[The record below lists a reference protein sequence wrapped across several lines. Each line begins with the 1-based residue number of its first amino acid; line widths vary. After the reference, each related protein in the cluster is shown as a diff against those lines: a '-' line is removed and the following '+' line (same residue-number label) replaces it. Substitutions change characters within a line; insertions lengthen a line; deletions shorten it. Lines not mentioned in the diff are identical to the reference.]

1 MGDST
6 EMPSQTVSV
15 AEKMDNQKT
24 NIVEQITGGFIN
36 IDSVEE
42 FEKILEDF
50 PEDSALHKAYA
61 DLLVKKNFSAAAL
74 SYSRAATL
82 YLKSGKLLP
91 AVVSKLLQWRLK
103 SPSYQEAQ
111 LFLSAVR
118 DGSFPSTP
126 LKILLEKL
134 SNPEMFAVVKCIENI
149 QLPAG
154 QLIQKVDELEEGLY
168 FIVSGS
174 IKETSYQAE
183 KTKGETVYKRT
194 VVNLS
199 DDDTFGEL
207 YPIKEK
213 KVCKSYI
220 ETIEPV
226 ELVKISKQRLRAI
239 CKKYPNAE
247 SALQAVGVY
256 RLEFRKENL
265 LKKKRGNK
273 RHQLMRKIS
282 LEIFPHSSANFP
294 IILEAYSKDIS
305 IGGTCVVLDSIDVS
319 VAKSVTSFS
328 KTIKNSKVKIS
339 FPSEGLELK
348 VSGRIAWIQ
357 EIIFNGERTLAVGIQ
372 FQDLS
377 PKLRGML
384 FVFADSAKDK

>member
-1 MGDST
+1 
-6 EMPSQTVSV
+6 MPRQTVSI
-15 AEKMDNQKT
+15 AEKMNNQKT

-61 DLLVKKNFSAAAL
+61 DLLVKKKFSDAAAL
-74 SYSRAATL
+74 SYGRAAAL
-82 YLKSGKLLP
+82 YFKSGKLLP
-91 AVVSKLLQWRLK
+91 AVVSKLFQWRLK

-126 LKILLEKL
+126 LKIFLEKL
-134 SNPEMFAVVKCIENI
+134 SNPEMFAVMKCLENI

-154 QLIQKVDELEEGLY
+154 QLIQKVDELEEDLY

-174 IKETSYQAE
+174 IKQTSYQAE
-183 KTKGETVYKRT
+183 KAKEETVYKRT

-213 KVCKSYI
+213 KVCNSYI

-226 ELVKISKQRLRAI
+226 ELVKISKQMLLAI
-239 CKKYPNAE
+239 CEKYPNAE
-247 SALQAVGVY
+247 SALQAVSVF
-256 RLEFRKENL
+256 RSEFSKENL

-273 RHQLMRKIS
+273 RHQLVRKMT

-294 IILEAYSKDIS
+294 IIIDAYSKDIS
-305 IGGTCVVLDSIDVS
+305 IGGTCVVLDSTDVS

-328 KTIKNSKVKIS
+328 KTIKESEVKIS

-348 VSGRIAWIQ
+348 VSGRIAWTR
-357 EIIFNGERTLAVGIQ
+357 EIIFKGQRTLALGIQ

>member
-1 MGDST
+1 
-6 EMPSQTVSV
+6 MPRQTVSI

-61 DLLVKKNFSAAAL
+61 DLLVKKKFSDAAAL
-74 SYSRAATL
+74 SYGRAAAL
-82 YLKSGKLLP
+82 YFKSGKLLP
-91 AVVSKLLQWRLK
+91 AVVSKLFRWRLK

-118 DGSFPSTP
+118 DGGFPSTP
-126 LKILLEKL
+126 LKIFLEKL
-134 SNPEMFAVVKCIENI
+134 SNPEMFAVMKCLENI

-154 QLIQKVDELEEGLY
+154 QLIQKVDELEEDLY

-174 IKETSYQAE
+174 IKRTSYQAE
-183 KTKGETVYKRT
+183 KAKEETVYKRT

-199 DDDTFGEL
+199 DDETFGEL

-226 ELVKISKQRLRAI
+226 ELLKISKQMLLAI
-239 CKKYPNAE
+239 CEKYPNAE
-247 SALQAVGVY
+247 SALQAVSVF
-256 RLEFRKENL
+256 RSEFSKENL

-273 RHQLMRKIS
+273 RHQLVRKMT

-294 IILEAYSKDIS
+294 IIIDAYSKDIS

-328 KTIKNSKVKIS
+328 KTIKESEVKIS

-348 VSGRIAWIQ
+348 VSGRIAWTR
-357 EIIFNGERTLAVGIQ
+357 EIIFKGQRTLALGIQ

>member
-1 MGDST
+1 MH
-6 EMPSQTVSV
+6 
-15 AEKMDNQKT
+15 NQKT
-24 NIVEQITGGFIN
+24 NIVEQITGGSIN

-42 FEKILEDF
+42 FKKILEDF
-50 PEDSALHKAYA
+50 PEDFALHKAYA
-61 DLLVKKNFSAAAL
+61 DLLVKKKFSDEAAL
-74 SYSRAATL
+74 SYGRAAVL
-82 YLKSGKLLP
+82 YFKSGKLLP

-103 SPSYQEAQ
+103 SLSYQEAQ

-126 LKILLEKL
+126 LKIFLENL
-134 SNPEMFAVVKCIENI
+134 SNPEMFAVMKCIENI

-154 QLIQKVDELEEGLY
+154 QLIQKVDEIEEGLY

-183 KTKGETVYKRT
+183 KTKEETVYKRT

-199 DDDTFGEL
+199 VDDTFGEL

-220 ETIEPV
+220 ETIDPV
-226 ELVKISKQRLRAI
+226 ELVKISKQMLLPI
-239 CKKYPNAE
+239 CEKYPNAE
-247 SALQAVGVY
+247 SALQAVSVF
-256 RLEFRKENL
+256 RSEFRKDNL
-265 LKKKRGNK
+265 LKKKRANK
-273 RHQLMRKIS
+273 RHQLVRKMS

-294 IILEAYSKDIS
+294 IILGAYSKNIS

-319 VAKSVTSFS
+319 VLKSVTSFS
-328 KTIKNSKVKIS
+328 KTIKDSKVKIS
-339 FPSEGLELK
+339 FPNEGMELK
-348 VSGRIAWIQ
+348 VFGKIVWTQ
-357 EIIFNGERTLAVGIQ
+357 ETIDKGKKTLAVGIQ

-377 PKLRGML
+377 PKFRGML
-384 FVFADSAKDK
+384 FVFADNSKEQ

>member
-1 MGDST
+1 
-6 EMPSQTVSV
+6 MPRQTVSI
-15 AEKMDNQKT
+15 AEKMNNQKT

-61 DLLVKKNFSAAAL
+61 DLLVKKNFSDAAAL
-74 SYSRAATL
+74 SYGRAAAL
-82 YLKSGKLLP
+82 YFKSGKLLP
-91 AVVSKLLQWRLK
+91 AVVSKLFQWRLK

-118 DGSFPSTP
+118 DGGFPSTP
-126 LKILLEKL
+126 LKIFLEKL
-134 SNPEMFAVVKCIENI
+134 SNPEMFAVMKCLENI

-154 QLIQKVDELEEGLY
+154 QLIQKADELEEDLY

-174 IKETSYQAE
+174 IKRTSYQAE
-183 KTKGETVYKRT
+183 KAKEETVYKRT

-199 DDDTFGEL
+199 DDETFGEL

-226 ELVKISKQRLRAI
+226 ELLKISKQMLLAI
-239 CKKYPNAE
+239 CEKYPNAE
-247 SALQAVGVY
+247 SALQAVSVF
-256 RLEFRKENL
+256 RSEFSKENL

-273 RHQLMRKIS
+273 RHQLVRKMT

-294 IILEAYSKDIS
+294 IIIDAYSKDIS
-305 IGGTCVVLDSIDVS
+305 IGGTCVVLDSTDVS

-328 KTIKNSKVKIS
+328 KTIKESEVKIS

-348 VSGRIAWIQ
+348 VSGRIAWTR
-357 EIIFNGERTLAVGIQ
+357 EIIFKGQRTLALGIQ

>member
-1 MGDST
+1 MH
-6 EMPSQTVSV
+6 
-15 AEKMDNQKT
+15 NQKT

-50 PEDSALHKAYA
+50 PEDFALHKAYA
-61 DLLVKKNFSAAAL
+61 DLLVKKEFSDEAAL
-74 SYSRAATL
+74 SYGRAAVL
-82 YLKSGKLLP
+82 YFKSGKLLP

-103 SPSYQEAQ
+103 SLSYQEAQ

-126 LKILLEKL
+126 LKIFLENL
-134 SNPEMFAVVKCIENI
+134 SNPEMFAVMKCIENI

-154 QLIQKVDELEEGLY
+154 QLIQKVDEIEEGLY

-183 KTKGETVYKRT
+183 KTKEETFYKRT

-199 DDDTFGEL
+199 VDDTFGEL

-220 ETIEPV
+220 ETIDPV
-226 ELVKISKQRLRAI
+226 ELVKISKQVLLPI
-239 CKKYPNAE
+239 CEKYPNAE
-247 SALQAVGVY
+247 SALQAVSVF
-256 RLEFRKENL
+256 RSEFRKDNL
-265 LKKKRGNK
+265 LKKKRANK
-273 RHQLMRKIS
+273 RHQLVRKMS

-294 IILEAYSKDIS
+294 IILGAYSKNIS

-319 VAKSVTSFS
+319 VLKSVTSFS
-328 KTIKNSKVKIS
+328 KTIKDSKVKIS
-339 FPSEGLELK
+339 FPNEGIELK
-348 VSGRIAWIQ
+348 VSGKIVWTQ
-357 EIIFNGERTLAVGIQ
+357 ETI
-372 FQDLS
+372 
-377 PKLRGML
+377 
-384 FVFADSAKDK
+384 DKGKKNISGGYTISGFITQI

>member
-1 MGDST
+1 
-6 EMPSQTVSV
+6 MPRQTVSI
-15 AEKMDNQKT
+15 AEKMNNQKT

-61 DLLVKKNFSAAAL
+61 DLLVKKNFSDAAAL
-74 SYSRAATL
+74 SYGKAAAL
-82 YLKSGKLLP
+82 YFKSGKLLP
-91 AVVSKLLQWRLK
+91 AVVSKLFQWRLK

-126 LKILLEKL
+126 LKIFLEKL
-134 SNPEMFAVVKCIENI
+134 SNPEMFAVMKCLENI

-154 QLIQKVDELEEGLY
+154 QLIQKVDELEEDLY

-174 IKETSYQAE
+174 IKRTSYQAE
-183 KTKGETVYKRT
+183 KAKEETVYKRT

-199 DDDTFGEL
+199 DDETFGEL

-226 ELVKISKQRLRAI
+226 ELLKISKQMLLAI
-239 CKKYPNAE
+239 CEKYPNAE
-247 SALQAVGVY
+247 SALQAVSVF
-256 RLEFRKENL
+256 RSEFSKENL

-273 RHQLMRKIS
+273 RHQLVRKMT

-294 IILEAYSKDIS
+294 IIIDAYSKDIS
-305 IGGTCVVLDSIDVS
+305 IGGTCVVLDSTDVS

-328 KTIKNSKVKIS
+328 KTIKESEVKIS

-348 VSGRIAWIQ
+348 VSGRIAWTR
-357 EIIFNGERTLAVGIQ
+357 EIIFKGQRTLALGIQ

>member
-1 MGDST
+1 
-6 EMPSQTVSV
+6 
-15 AEKMDNQKT
+15 MDNQKT
-24 NIVEQITGGFIN
+24 KIVEQITGGFIN

-61 DLLVKKNFSAAAL
+61 DLLVKKNFSDKAAL
-74 SYSRAATL
+74 SYGRAVVL
-82 YLKSGKLLP
+82 YFKSGKLLP
-91 AVVSKLLQWRLK
+91 AVVAKLLQWQLK

-126 LKILLEKL
+126 LKIFLEKL
-134 SNPEMFAVVKCIENI
+134 SNPEMFVVMKCFENI

-174 IKETSYQAE
+174 IKETSYQSV
-183 KTKGETVYKRT
+183 KTKEETVYKRT

-199 DDDTFGEL
+199 DDETFGEL
-207 YPIKEK
+207 FPIKEK
-213 KVCKSYI
+213 LVCKSYI

-226 ELVKISKQRLRAI
+226 ELVKISKQMLLSI
-239 CKKYPNAE
+239 CEKYPNAE
-247 SALQAVGVY
+247 SALQSVSVF
-256 RLEFRKENL
+256 RSEFRKENL
-265 LKKKRGNK
+265 LKKKRANK
-273 RHQLMRKIS
+273 RHQLVRKMS
-282 LEIFPHSSANFP
+282 LEIFPHSSVNFP
-294 IILEAYSKDIS
+294 IILDAYAKDIS

-328 KTIKNSKVKIS
+328 KTIKDSKVKIS

-348 VSGRIAWIQ
+348 VSGRIAWTQ
-357 EIIFNGERTLAVGIQ
+357 EIIFKGERTLAVGIQ
-372 FQDLS
+372 FQSLS

-384 FVFADSAKDK
+384 FVFADSTKDK

>member
-1 MGDST
+1 
-6 EMPSQTVSV
+6 MPRQTVSI
-15 AEKMDNQKT
+15 AEKMNNQKT

-61 DLLVKKNFSAAAL
+61 DLLVKKKFSDAAAL
-74 SYSRAATL
+74 SYGRAAAL
-82 YLKSGKLLP
+82 YFKSGKLLP
-91 AVVSKLLQWRLK
+91 AVVSKLFQWRLK

-126 LKILLEKL
+126 LKIFLEKL
-134 SNPEMFAVVKCIENI
+134 SNPEMFAVMKCLENI

-154 QLIQKVDELEEGLY
+154 QLIQKVDELEEDLY

-174 IKETSYQAE
+174 IKRTSYQAE
-183 KTKGETVYKRT
+183 KAKEETVYKRT

-199 DDDTFGEL
+199 DDETFGEL

-226 ELVKISKQRLRAI
+226 ELLKISKQMLLAI
-239 CKKYPNAE
+239 CEKYPNAE
-247 SALQAVGVY
+247 SALQAVSVF
-256 RLEFRKENL
+256 RSEFRKENL

-273 RHQLMRKIS
+273 RHQLVRKMS

-294 IILEAYSKDIS
+294 IIIDAYSKDIS
-305 IGGTCVVLDSIDVS
+305 IGGTCVVLDSTDVS

-328 KTIKNSKVKIS
+328 KTIKESEVKIS
-339 FPSEGLELK
+339 FASEGLELK
-348 VSGRIAWIQ
+348 VSGRIAWTR
-357 EIIFNGERTLAVGIQ
+357 EIIFKGQRTLALGIQ

>member
-1 MGDST
+1 MH
-6 EMPSQTVSV
+6 
-15 AEKMDNQKT
+15 NQKT

-50 PEDSALHKAYA
+50 PEDFALHKAYA
-61 DLLVKKNFSAAAL
+61 DLLVKKEFSDEAAL
-74 SYSRAATL
+74 SYGRAAVL
-82 YLKSGKLLP
+82 YFKSGKLLP

-103 SPSYQEAQ
+103 SLSYQEAQ

-126 LKILLEKL
+126 LKIFLENL
-134 SNPEMFAVVKCIENI
+134 SNPEMFAVMKCIENI

-154 QLIQKVDELEEGLY
+154 QLIQKVDEIEEGLY

-183 KTKGETVYKRT
+183 KTKEETVYKRT

-199 DDDTFGEL
+199 VDDTFGEL

-220 ETIEPV
+220 ETIDPV
-226 ELVKISKQRLRAI
+226 ELVKISKQVLLPI
-239 CKKYPNAE
+239 CEKYPNAE
-247 SALQAVGVY
+247 SALQAVSVF
-256 RLEFRKENL
+256 RSEFRKDNL
-265 LKKKRGNK
+265 LKKKRANK
-273 RHQLMRKIS
+273 RHQLVRKMS

-294 IILEAYSKDIS
+294 IILGAYSKNIS

-319 VAKSVTSFS
+319 VLKSVTSFS
-328 KTIKNSKVKIS
+328 KTIKDSKVKIS
-339 FPSEGLELK
+339 FPNEGIELK
-348 VSGRIAWIQ
+348 VSGKIVWTQ
-357 EIIFNGERTLAVGIQ
+357 ETIDKGKKTLAVGIQ

-377 PKLRGML
+377 PKFRGML
-384 FVFADSAKDK
+384 FVFADNSKEQ

>member
-1 MGDST
+1 
-6 EMPSQTVSV
+6 
-15 AEKMDNQKT
+15 MDNQKT

-61 DLLVKKNFSAAAL
+61 DLLVKKNFSDEAAL
-74 SYSRAATL
+74 SYGRTAAL
-82 YLKSGKLLP
+82 YFKSGKLLP

-103 SPSYQEAQ
+103 SPSYHEAQ

-126 LKILLEKL
+126 LKIFLEKL
-134 SNPEMFAVVKCIENI
+134 SNPEMFAVMKCIENI

-154 QLIQKVDELEEGLY
+154 QLIQKVDEIEEGLY

-174 IKETSYQAE
+174 IEETSYQAE
-183 KTKGETVYKRT
+183 KTKEETVYKRT
-194 VVNLS
+194 IVNLS
-199 DDDTFGEL
+199 YDDTFGEL
-207 YPIKEK
+207 FPIKGK

-226 ELVKISKQRLRAI
+226 ELVKISKQMLLAI
-239 CKKYPNAE
+239 CEKYPNAE
-247 SALQAVGVY
+247 SALQAVSVF
-256 RLEFRKENL
+256 RSKFRKENL

-273 RHQLMRKIS
+273 RHQLVRKMS

-294 IILEAYSKDIS
+294 IILDAYSKDIS

-328 KTIKNSKVKIS
+328 KTIKDSKVKIN

-348 VSGRIAWIQ
+348 VSGRISWTH
-357 EIIFNGERTLAVGIQ
+357 EIIYRGERTLALGIQ

-377 PKLRGML
+377 PKLRGLL

>member
-1 MGDST
+1 
-6 EMPSQTVSV
+6 MPRQTVSV

-42 FEKILEDF
+42 FDKILEDF
-50 PEDSALHKAYA
+50 PEDSALHKTYA
-61 DLLVKKNFSAAAL
+61 DLLVKKNFSDAAAL
-74 SYSRAATL
+74 SYGRAAAL
-82 YLKSGKLLP
+82 YFKSGKLLP

-126 LKILLEKL
+126 LKIFLEKL
-134 SNPEMFAVVKCIENI
+134 SNPEMFAVMKCLENI

-154 QLIQKVDELEEGLY
+154 QLIQKVDELEEDLY

-174 IKETSYQAE
+174 IKQTSYQAE
-183 KTKGETVYKRT
+183 KAKEETVYKRT

-199 DDDTFGEL
+199 DDETFGEL

-226 ELVKISKQRLRAI
+226 ELVKISKQMLLAI
-239 CKKYPNAE
+239 CEKYPNAG
-247 SALQAVGVY
+247 SALQAVSVF
-256 RLEFRKENL
+256 RSEFSKENL

-273 RHQLMRKIS
+273 RHQLVRKMS

-294 IILEAYSKDIS
+294 IIIDAYSKDIS
-305 IGGTCVVLDSIDVS
+305 IGGTCIVLDSTDVS

-328 KTIKNSKVKIS
+328 KTIKESEVKIS

-348 VSGRIAWIQ
+348 VSGKIAWTR
-357 EIIFNGERTLAVGIQ
+357 EIIFKGQRTLALGIQ

>member
-1 MGDST
+1 
-6 EMPSQTVSV
+6 MPRQTVSI
-15 AEKMDNQKT
+15 AEKMNNQKT

-61 DLLVKKNFSAAAL
+61 DLLVKKKFSDAAAL
-74 SYSRAATL
+74 SYGRAAAL
-82 YLKSGKLLP
+82 YFKSGKLLL
-91 AVVSKLLQWRLK
+91 AVVSKLFQWRLK

-118 DGSFPSTP
+118 DGGFPSTP
-126 LKILLEKL
+126 LKIFLEKL
-134 SNPEMFAVVKCIENI
+134 SNPEMFAVMKCLENI

-154 QLIQKVDELEEGLY
+154 QLIQKVDELEEDLY

-174 IKETSYQAE
+174 IKRTSYQAE
-183 KTKGETVYKRT
+183 KAKEETVYKRT

-199 DDDTFGEL
+199 DDETFGEL

-226 ELVKISKQRLRAI
+226 ELLKISKQMLLAI
-239 CKKYPNAE
+239 CEKYPNAE
-247 SALQAVGVY
+247 SALQAVSVF
-256 RLEFRKENL
+256 RSEFSKENL

-273 RHQLMRKIS
+273 RHQLVRKMT

-294 IILEAYSKDIS
+294 IIIDAYSKDIS
-305 IGGTCVVLDSIDVS
+305 IGGTCVVLDSTDVS

-328 KTIKNSKVKIS
+328 KTIKESEVKIS

-348 VSGRIAWIQ
+348 VSGRIAWTR
-357 EIIFNGERTLAVGIQ
+357 EIIFKGQKTLALGIQ